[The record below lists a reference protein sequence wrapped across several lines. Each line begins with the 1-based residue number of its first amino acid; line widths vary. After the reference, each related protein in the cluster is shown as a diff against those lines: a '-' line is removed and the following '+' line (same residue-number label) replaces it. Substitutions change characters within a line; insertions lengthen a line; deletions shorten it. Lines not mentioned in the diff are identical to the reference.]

1 MLNTK
6 YQIDINSI
14 ILIESLKST
23 EATSTFIKE
32 FIEGNEHFIAHKFH
46 LEQHPINSAADFKSL
61 IIELVRKAKDGM
73 RPLLNID
80 CHGGENVGLAFLD
93 NSTLSWD
100 EVADCF
106 RPLNEATNFN
116 LMTIFS
122 CCYGAHF
129 MGGMGVVKAAPSAFV
144 VGPTNEIYGNEV
156 IGGLISF
163 YSNFLETLNL
173 VDAVRQARK
182 GQLVSGDWYA
192 EFAVSWYAGV
202 TKGYLDA
209 FCTRAASRESVA
221 KVFQQHKADGNSM
234 RHGKTSMS
242 RIKKDLARL
251 NRVELVGK
259 YFDVYFMLDK
269 LPNNKDRFEPFRKC
283 TRAYIDDLQKTGK
296 YLL

>member
-1 MLNTK
+1 MLNTT
-6 YQIDINSI
+6 YQIEINSF
-14 ILIESLKST
+14 ILIESLKPS

-32 FIEGNEHFIAHKFH
+32 FIEGNYHFIAHNFH
-46 LEQHPINSAADFKSL
+46 LQQHLINSEADFKKL
-61 IIELVRKAKDGM
+61 IINLVNYAKGGM

-80 CHGGENVGLAFLD
+80 CHGGKNVGLAFLD
-93 NSTLSWD
+93 GSTMSWD
-100 EVADCF
+100 EVAECL

-122 CCYGAHF
+122 CCFGAHF
-129 MGGMGVVKAAPSAFV
+129 MGGMGVVKPAPSAFV
-144 VGPTNEIYGNEV
+144 LGPTHEIYGSEV

-173 VDAVRQARK
+173 MDAVRQARR

-209 FCTRAASRESVA
+209 FCTRAESRERVA
-221 KVFQQHKADGNSM
+221 EVFQLHKSDGNSM

-242 RIKKDLARL
+242 GIKKDLARL

-269 LPNNKDRFEPFRKC
+269 LPDNKDRFEPFRQC
-283 TRAYIDDLQKTGK
+283 TRSHIDDLQKTGK